1 MKVYQYNR
9 GEAVAYAHKWAFKR
23 NPAYLDFS
31 KIGGDCTNFI
41 SQCLYNGCKIMNG
54 TKITGWYYYSSYNR
68 SASWTGVP
76 YLYNFLTG
84 NAGTGPFAKEV
95 PALEVK
101 PGDIVQLS
109 FDGTVFRHSLFVVE
123 TGKIPSLS
131 NIKIATHTF
140 DRDYYPLQNYIFK
153 KYRCLHIEGLR
164 K

>member
-41 SQCLYNGCKIMNG
+41 SQCLYNGCKTMNG
-54 TKITGWYYYSSYNR
+54 TKITGWYYYGSHSR
-68 SASWTGVP
+68 TASWTGVP

-84 NAGTGPFAKEV
+84 NAGTGPYAKEV
-95 PALEVK
+95 SVFEIQ

-153 KYRCLHIEGLR
+153 KYRCLNILGFR
-164 K
+164 R